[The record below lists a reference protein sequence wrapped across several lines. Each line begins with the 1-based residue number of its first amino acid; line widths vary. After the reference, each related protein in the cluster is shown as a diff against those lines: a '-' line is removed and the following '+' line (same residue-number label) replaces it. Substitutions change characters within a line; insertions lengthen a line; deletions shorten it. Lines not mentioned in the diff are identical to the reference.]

1 MCIASHTTMASTL
14 IDEWKNIAAYHR
26 VALDKAESHIK
37 ELEEL
42 ETPSEFLI
50 DGQEME
56 ERVIAMERRLAY
68 KFNWKRVVTKENLVR
83 NVANILNDCYD
94 FLCDKE
100 ESGVENI
107 EEMGA
112 KYSRKRQLFTLKVIQ
127 YLRAK
132 GSFHDEDTGNFD
144 SFEDTA
150 GGCDEVTENAAI
162 FLLNNPDWKPA
173 A

>member
-1 MCIASHTTMASTL
+1 MSYTP

-26 VALDKAESHIK
+26 TALEKAESHIK

-50 DGQEME
+50 PGQEME
-56 ERVIAMERRLAY
+56 ERVIAMERRPAY
-68 KFNWKRVVTKENLVR
+68 KFDWKRVVTKENLVR
-83 NVANILNDCYD
+83 NVENILNDCYD

-132 GSFHDEDTGNFD
+132 GSFHDEYTRNFD

-150 GGCDEVTENAAI
+150 GGCDEVTQEAAI
-162 FLLNNPDWKPA
+162 FLLNNPDWKPTS
-173 A
+173 

>member
-1 MCIASHTTMASTL
+1 MASNP
-14 IDEWKNIAAYHR
+14 IDEWKKIAEYHR
-26 VALDKAESHIK
+26 VALEKAESHIK

-50 DGQEME
+50 PGQEME
-56 ERVIAMERRLAY
+56 ERVIAMERRPAY
-68 KFNWKRVVTKENLVR
+68 KFDWKRVVTKENLIR
-83 NVANILNDCYD
+83 NVENILNDCYD

-100 ESGVENI
+100 ESGVENA

-112 KYSRKRQLFTLKVIQ
+112 TVSRKRQLFTLKVIQ
-127 YLRAK
+127 YLRSR
-132 GSFHDEDTGNFD
+132 GSFHCEETKLFD

-162 FLLNNPDWKPA
+162 YLLKNPEWKPA